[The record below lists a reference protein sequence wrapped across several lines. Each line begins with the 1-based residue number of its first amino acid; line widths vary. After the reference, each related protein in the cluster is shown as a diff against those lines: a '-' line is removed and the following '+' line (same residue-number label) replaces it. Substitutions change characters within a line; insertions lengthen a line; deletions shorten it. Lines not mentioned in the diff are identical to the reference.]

1 MNAQYKKGVLEL
13 CVLALLSEGD
23 RYGYEISERLGTRIG
38 LAGSTVYP
46 ILRRLEA
53 DRLLT
58 SYLGAPRGGAPRKY
72 YALTAP
78 GLDCYRSA
86 RGEYLHFAAAAASFL
101 EREPPAA
108 LPVRPPE
115 PAPKKEAEPPRP
127 KKRSWSMQY
136 D

>member
-1 MNAQYKKGVLEL
+1 MEADAVNAQYKKGVLEL

-23 RYGYEISERLGTRIG
+23 RYGYEISERLGERIG

-53 DRLLT
+53 DGLLT
-58 SYLGAPRGGAPRKY
+58 SYLGAPQGGAPRKY
-72 YALTAP
+72 YALTGA
-78 GLDCYRSA
+78 GLESYRAA
-86 RGEYLHFAAAAASFL
+86 RGEYLQFAEAAASFL
-101 EREPPAA
+101 RPAPPAA
-108 LPVRPPE
+108 PPARIPE
-115 PAPKKEAEPPRP
+115 EKPPRP